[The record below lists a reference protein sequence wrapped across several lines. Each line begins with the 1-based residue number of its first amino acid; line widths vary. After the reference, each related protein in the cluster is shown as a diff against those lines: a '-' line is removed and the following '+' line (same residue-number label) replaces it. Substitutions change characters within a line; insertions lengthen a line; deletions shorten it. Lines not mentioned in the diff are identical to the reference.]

1 MFDDFVGKP
10 MTGGQKPEQREE
22 QEGAQERAGGS
33 GDLIGG
39 LLGSI
44 LGGQGQ
50 EGGDDLG
57 SLLGGS
63 QGGGGD
69 LGALLGG
76 SSSGGIG
83 DLLGGLLGGGSQ
95 SSPSFLGNNATANP
109 LVDILAD
116 KLGVSKQTAG
126 MIVSVAVPLV
136 IGMLQ
141 KKSSEGSRG
150 ATRSGSAIS
159 LNELHDPDYLRSS
172 GAVSQ
177 VASQTDM
184 DEEEAAQRLQE
195 AMDLLI
201 GQAS

>member
-1 MFDDFVGKP
+1 MFDDFVGKQ

-22 QEGAQERAGGS
+22 QEAAQERTGAG
-33 GDLIGG
+33 
-39 LLGSI
+39 
-44 LGGQGQ
+44 
-50 EGGDDLG
+50 
-57 SLLGGS
+57 
-63 QGGGGD
+63 
-69 LGALLGG
+69 
-76 SSSGGIG
+76 G
-83 DLLGGLLGGGSQ
+83 DLLGGLLGGMLGGQGGDLGTLLGASGDEGAAAPGGLGSMLGGLLGGGSQ
-95 SSPSFLGNNATANP
+95 ADPSFLGNNAMANP

-141 KKSSEGSRG
+141 KQRGEGSRG
-150 ATRSGSAIS
+150 ATRSGGLVDAAD
-159 LNELHDPDYLRSS
+159 LNRLHDPDYLRSS

-184 DEEEAAQRLQE
+184 DEDEAAQRLQE

-201 GQAS
+201 GQAP